1 MPRKCNA
8 GCSSPIRCGL
18 RSERRSFDYPG
29 LVDIGVIAD
38 ALNRPDADDD
48 ICGPIPLI
56 RLQHDALI
64 ARGIKAPRVHY
75 AVFGPDLFEQ

>member
-1 MPRKCNA
+1 MPLKCNA

-29 LVDIGVIAD
+29 LVDIDVIAD
-38 ALNRPDADDD
+38 ALNLPDADYY
-48 ICGPIPLI
+48 ICGPIPLM

-64 ARGIKAPRVHY
+64 ARGVKAPRVHSE
-75 AVFGPDLFEQ
+75 VFDPDLFEQ